1 MALLGDIR
9 KKSWLLILGIGLP
22 LFAFLVGDA
31 FSRGSIFGNP
41 NELGSVAGKPINI
54 QDYNMAYNRLS
65 KDQRLQ
71 GASQN
76 YISQMAWNNLV
87 SDAVA
92 TSQAEDAGLTFTD
105 EQYYRAAA
113 MFFSSIQ
120 PTLIGQNGQ
129 VDINATKQLLA
140 ELKKAAQ
147 SGNPQAQ
154 AYYEQWSNFNPETAM
169 LKAEY
174 LNLVSGGV
182 LATEAEAK
190 FAYMGNADKS
200 NISYAFVDYAGFN
213 QKNKIEVS
221 NDDIVAYLKAH
232 KKQFKPEATVNLAYA
247 YYPAKASTQDQE
259 AIVKELNSYLAP
271 QIIKDEA
278 SNVADTIPSFAN
290 AKNDSLYVTR
300 FSEDS
305 FDPNFYTKQQILS
318 TPNKD
323 IQSLLSNF
331 VVDKVYGPVKSGNLY
346 ELIKI
351 TNQKQI
357 IDSAKT
363 SHILISYQGAQGS
376 GATRTPQEAQALADS
391 ILTVVKTDP
400 TKFNE
405 LAKTLSDDKVAAANN
420 GSIGWVGRNQQGID
434 PSYKN
439 FAVTHDTGS
448 LDLVA
453 SSFGFHIIRVDA
465 VKRITGYQ
473 IAAIK
478 KELKASDKT
487 QEKLFNDANQL
498 ALDSQGKSAND
509 FINAARKNGAEVN
522 TADGL
527 GRFTFDVTGLNDTQ
541 KIGDIMSWAF
551 NKDNKPGSIERFE
564 TTNGGQIIVYLN
576 NKFSKDEYNV
586 AAYKGQIS
594 DVIKNRLAVNKA
606 KTLVKGKTDLKS
618 IADALGGKTGTAAN
632 ISYNM
637 ANIAGVGVEPMV
649 GATALS
655 LKENQVSGVI
665 QGTNGIFV
673 IKVDSKVQGA
683 KKEDYSQEIKNLEA
697 QNGNSIQRGLIPS
710 FIASDKVDDYRAE
723 RLK

>member
-278 SNVADTIPSFAN
+278 SNVTDTIPSFAN

-391 ILTVVKTDP
+391 ILTVVKTNP
-400 TKFNE
+400 AKFNE
-405 LAKTLSDDKVAAANN
+405 LAKTLSDDKVAAANS

-551 NKDNKPGSIERFE
+551 NKDNNPGSIERFE

>member
-323 IQSLLSNF
+323 IQSLLSDF